1 MKDVNDITQ
10 NLDSQS
16 GYSDK
21 NMFYIFKI
29 PIHFSNHVFGFNMP
43 PYSKVPLRS
52 SRRIF
57 CHDAVLDIRFGVQ

>member
-1 MKDVNDITQ
+1 MKDVNYITQ
-10 NLDSQS
+10 NFDSRS

-29 PIHFSNHVFGFNMP
+29 SIHFSNHVFWVP
-43 PYSKVPLRS
+43 PRSKVPCT
-52 SRRIF
+52 F